1 MCYCVDA
8 MRRAGADFFER
19 FDRLDRAAGDEDG
32 EAGPGGGA
40 GGAAAGA
47 GAGRGVEGR
56 DGAAPRK
63 PGGGEDEEEEE
74 GGEAEE
80 EEAVFEEDDDY
91 LQARAWS
98 WRAAHAG
105 AHGTVVLQQLALR
118 HGCDS
123 RTVQTCRRLAP
134 PGCSRCR
141 VSARCRHFAA
151 RVGPEARAQ
160 LSVRRWLH
168 RATSM
173 MTMRSMRTWTT
184 AARRARRT
192 DVPLTPRR
200 LARRLARQHC
210 GGYSSIVCHCLA
222 SRFPCAYDFCGL
234 DRVWN

>member
-1 MCYCVDA
+1 LCYCVDA

-47 GAGRGVEGR
+47 GAGRGAEGR

-98 WRAAHAG
+98 QRAAHAG

-123 RTVQTCRRLAP
+123 MTVQTCSAP
-134 PGCSRCR
+134 CPTRM
-141 VSARCRHFAA
+141 
-151 RVGPEARAQ
+151 
-160 LSVRRWLH
+160 L
-168 RATSM
+168 
-173 MTMRSMRTWTT
+173 
-184 AARRARRT
+184 
-192 DVPLTPRR
+192 
-200 LARRLARQHC
+200 
-210 GGYSSIVCHCLA
+210 
-222 SRFPCAYDFCGL
+222 
-234 DRVWN
+234 